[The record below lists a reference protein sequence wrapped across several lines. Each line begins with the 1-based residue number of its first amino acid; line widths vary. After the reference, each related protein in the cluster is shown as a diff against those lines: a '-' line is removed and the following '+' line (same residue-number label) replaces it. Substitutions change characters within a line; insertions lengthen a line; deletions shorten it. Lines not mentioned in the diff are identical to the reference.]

1 VLARRAT
8 ARLLSKMGGHFR
20 NAMAAAFSMSPGEA
34 GASSYEEVMKMYK
47 IEINNYGNTVLQVP
61 PPPCHAMPCH
71 AYSGSH
77 PRAPLPPLQWH
88 STAHCNAH
96 ALHLQVKGSA
106 IGAILNKEGADLFN
120 WPLHSI
126 PPPAPHTSD

>member
-1 VLARRAT
+1 MLVRRPAAVPAPPLDPEAAAKAREAKIVLARRAT

-61 PPPCHAMPCH
+61 PPHAMPCH
-71 AYSGSH
+71 AMPTVDLIPVPPSPPYNGTAQHIVTRTHCTCRSG
-77 PRAPLPPLQWH
+77 A
-88 STAHCNAH
+88 
-96 ALHLQVKGSA
+96 AL
-106 IGAILNKEGADLFN
+106 
-120 WPLHSI
+120 
-126 PPPAPHTSD
+126 

>member
-1 VLARRAT
+1 MLARRAT

-61 PPPCHAMPCH
+61 PPPMPCHAMPC
-71 AYSGSH
+71 
-77 PRAPLPPLQWH
+77 LQWISSPCPPPPPTMAQH
-88 STAHCNAH
+88 ST
-96 ALHLQVKGSA
+96 L
-106 IGAILNKEGADLFN
+106 
-120 WPLHSI
+120 
-126 PPPAPHTSD
+126 